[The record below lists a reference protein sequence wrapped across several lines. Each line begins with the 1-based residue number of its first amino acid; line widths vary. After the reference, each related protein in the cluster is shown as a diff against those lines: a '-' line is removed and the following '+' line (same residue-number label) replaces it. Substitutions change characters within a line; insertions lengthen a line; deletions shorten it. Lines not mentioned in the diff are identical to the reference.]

1 MLLKAPQK
9 LYKVFHPSC
18 SPPLLPSTGK
28 RMLSPCEEAAYKH
41 RHPAL
46 PCPTYS
52 FWYRATS
59 LQSHFLPKTNTRTA
73 LQTDTIARMGELL
86 FQATIFAVGWLC
98 SNRWPIQVCLLKFFE
113 SYYIGQNLQSSV
125 MALGNNCQ
133 CLSNSE
139 IFIHLD
145 LKILNLLYKNAC
157 TRVWRWEH
165 KHLFFIICNIKK
177 LETT

>member
-1 MLLKAPQK
+1 MWHILQWWFMENKSMLLKAPQK

-98 SNRWPIQVCLLKFFE
+98 SNRWPIQVFYNF
-113 SYYIGQNLQSSV
+113 
-125 MALGNNCQ
+125 
-133 CLSNSE
+133 
-139 IFIHLD
+139 
-145 LKILNLLYKNAC
+145 LNLITLVRTSKA
-157 TRVWRWEH
+157 VWWR
-165 KHLFFIICNIKK
+165 
-177 LETT
+177 